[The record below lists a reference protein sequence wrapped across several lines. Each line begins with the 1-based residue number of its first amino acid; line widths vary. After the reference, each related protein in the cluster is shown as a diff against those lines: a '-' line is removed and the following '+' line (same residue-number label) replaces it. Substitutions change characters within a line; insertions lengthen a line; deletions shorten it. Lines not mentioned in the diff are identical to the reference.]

1 MIIYLLSD
9 TGLLS
14 RQQRRRTLVLVD
26 VVLLLQIKKKGK
38 NKKKI
43 KRDMD
48 VYLQLLSNL
57 IYVISKKKATQVLRP
72 LVTQKSRYIV
82 KVPQTTATLN

>member
-57 IYVISKKKATQVLRP
+57 IYVISKKKQHKCFVPWLPKNRVTLLKFRKQLRH
-72 LVTQKSRYIV
+72 
-82 KVPQTTATLN
+82 